1 MLSHDITSE
10 SDITPCNK
18 VDKPLVFYRLIYVTL
33 ASILALRKRW
43 QNLDIFMQKMR
54 ILSNF
59 YVMW

>member
-59 YVMW
+59 YVM